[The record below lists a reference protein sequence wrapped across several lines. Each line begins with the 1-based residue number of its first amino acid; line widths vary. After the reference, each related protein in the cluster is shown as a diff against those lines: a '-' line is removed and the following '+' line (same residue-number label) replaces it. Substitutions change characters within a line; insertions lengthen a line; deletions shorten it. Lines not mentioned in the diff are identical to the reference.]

1 MISLIAAYDKHR
13 VIGNGQRLPWHLP
26 ADLRHFKQKTTGKT
40 IVMGRAT
47 FDSIGKALPNRRN
60 IVLTH
65 STTFH
70 AEKVE
75 VVHQIATILTL
86 AKSEEVMIIGGA
98 SLYKQFLPYADQL
111 LLTVIDHSFVG
122 DTYFPQWNR
131 NDFELLCKQEGI
143 VDADNR
149 YPHTFYHY
157 IRR

>member
-1 MISLIAAYDKHR
+1 MITMIAAYDKHR

-26 ADLRHFKQKTTGKT
+26 ADLRHFKAMTTGKT

-47 FDSIGKALPNRRN
+47 FESIGRALPNRRN

-65 STTFH
+65 STAFQ

-75 VVHQIATILTL
+75 VVHQLTDILKL
-86 AKSEEVMIIGGA
+86 AETEEVMIIGGA
-98 SLYKQFLPYADQL
+98 SLYEQFLPYADQL

-122 DTYFPQWNR
+122 DTYFPKWDQ
-131 NDFELLCKQEGI
+131 NDFELLSQQEGV
-143 VDADNR
+143 VDTDNR

-157 IRR
+157 QKR